1 VRAGRRAGMSET
13 GDGEQFAD
21 ALDPADAFAALA
33 DGTRVAILQA
43 LWEADGQ
50 TATFSELREAVGVDD
65 SGQFNYHLDKLAGH
79 FLRKTDDGYELA
91 LAGRRVIG
99 SLLEGAYTKRGSID
113 PIALDR
119 PCSYCGGDRTF
130 RYEDERVTIDC
141 ADCSLAASFEVPP
154 GVFAGHDRGEFPVVA
169 RRYLRV
175 MLYEAASGFC
185 PFCEGRFEVAVDPE
199 GVAADDYEYDF
210 PTARYTCTRCG
221 EELVTDLG
229 TALLFEPTVVGF
241 YADHGL
247 DIREGPLNRFIV
259 TDDVE
264 VLADDPP
271 EVAVTYTAD
280 GEQLRL
286 VAGPDLTVRDTER
299 G

>member
-1 VRAGRRAGMSET
+1 MPET

-33 DGTRVAILQA
+33 DGTRVAILRA
-43 LWEADGQ
+43 LWEADDQ
-50 TATFSELREAVGVDD
+50 TATFSQLREAVGVDD

-79 FLRKTDDGYELA
+79 FLRTTDDGYELA
-91 LAGRRVIG
+91 LAGRRVVG

-141 ADCSLAASFEVPP
+141 ADCSLAAHFEVPP
-154 GVFAGHDRGEFPVVA
+154 GVFAGHDREEFPVVA

-185 PFCEGRFEVAVDPE
+185 PFCEGRFGVAVDPE
-199 GVAADDYEYDF
+199 GVAGSDYEYDF

-229 TALLFEPTVVGF
+229 TALLFEPAVISF

-247 DIREGPLNRFIV
+247 DVREGPLNRFIV
-259 TDDVE
+259 TDAVE

-280 GEQLRL
+280 GEQLRV
-286 VAGPDLTVRDTER
+286 VAGPDLAVRDTAR
-299 G
+299 V

>member
-1 VRAGRRAGMSET
+1 MSET

-33 DGTRVAILQA
+33 DGTRVAILRA
-43 LWEADGQ
+43 LWEADDQ
-50 TATFSELREAVGVDD
+50 TATFSELREAVGVGD

-99 SLLEGAYTKRGSID
+99 SLLEVAYTKRGSID

-119 PCSYCGGDRTF
+119 SCSHCGGDRTF

-141 ADCSLAASFEVPP
+141 ADCSLSARFEVPP
-154 GVFAGHDRGEFPVVA
+154 GVFAGHDREAFPAVA

-229 TALLFEPTVVGF
+229 TALLFEPAVVGF
-241 YADHGL
+241 YADHGI
-247 DIREGPLNRFIV
+247 DVREGALNRSIV

-264 VLADDPP
+264 VLAEDPP
-271 EVAVTYTAD
+271 GVAVTYTAD
-280 GEQLRL
+280 GERLRV
-286 VAGPDLTVRDTER
+286 VAGPDLSVRGTER
-299 G
+299 VQT